1 MPGGSITSILS
12 RAMWATAF
20 PPSQFISLWHISTL
34 TPLQCFICRLYQE
47 ITFTRS
53 VKIMLEYSFIMA
65 SVFYFASFYHQR
77 LWSECKLPNLFL
89 NGFCSLLENL
99 ARGHRE
105 QTQGSPGSGGTLLLT
120 STSTVVGLHTNL
132 LAHCKTPTDEEHR
145 TPYASLPW
153 VSGGPQS
160 KGKISLNIE
169 RQLRPLRKQ
178 WSQQRSVCQSSSHA
192 FLQQSPGSAGETQNL
207 RCQHFAELP
216 VRWQIWH

>member
-12 RAMWATAF
+12 RARWATAF
-20 PPSQFISLWHISTL
+20 PPSQFISLWHISSL
-34 TPLQCFICRLYQE
+34 TPLQCFIRRLYQE

-99 ARGHRE
+99 ARGHCE

-120 STSTVVGLHTNL
+120 STSTVVGLHISL

-169 RQLRPLRKQ
+169 RQLCPLRKR
-178 WSQQRSVCQSSSHA
+178 WSQRRSVCQSSSHT
-192 FLQQSPGSAGETQNL
+192 FLQQSPGFAGETQNL